1 MTQTARLP
9 VYFIP
14 HGGGPWPFMEFPKD
28 ETGHGPWDEL
38 ADFLAHFPENVGR
51 TPKAILMVSGHWEKE
66 PLPTV
71 STAKAPG
78 MLFDYY
84 GFPEH
89 TYQLSYPA
97 KGDPAL
103 AQRVREVLSEAG
115 IASAEDA
122 ERGLDHG
129 VFVPMMVAYPE
140 ADVPVVM
147 MSLKNTL
154 DTESHI
160 SLGKALTK
168 LRDEDVLIIASGMSY
183 HNMRMFRSRDA
194 QHEIVAK
201 RFDDWLTAAVTLEDP
216 DARAN
221 ELAKW
226 HENPDALACHVP
238 DHDHLVPLFVAA
250 GAAGSD
256 PGQQVFSGTIWG
268 KAYSGYRFG

>member
-1 MTQTARLP
+1 MTNARLP

-14 HGGGPWPFMEFPKD
+14 HGGGPWPFMDFPKD
-28 ETGHGPWDEL
+28 EKGHGPWDGL
-38 ADFLAHFPENVGR
+38 ADFLRNFRSNVGH

-66 PLPTV
+66 QVPTV
-71 STAKAPG
+71 SSSPAPG

-103 AQRVREVLSEAG
+103 AQHVRDVLSEAG
-115 IASAEDA
+115 IANAADS
-122 ERGLDHG
+122 ERGFDHG
-129 VFVPMMVAYPE
+129 VFIPMMVAYPD

-147 MSLKNTL
+147 LSLKSTL
-154 DTESHI
+154 DAESHFA
-160 SLGKALTK
+160 LGKALAK
-168 LRDEDVLIIASGMSY
+168 LRDENVLIIASGMSY
-183 HNMRMFRSRDA
+183 HNMRMFRMRDA
-194 QHEIVAK
+194 QHEVVAK
-201 RFDDWLTAAVTLEDP
+201 RFDDWLTAAVTLDDP
-216 DARAN
+216 QEREAQLARWN
-221 ELAKW
+221 T
-226 HENPDALACHVP
+226 NPDALACHVP

-256 PGQQVFSGTIWG
+256 KGQQVFSGTILG